1 MSKLSEVLEH
11 QIDFYCESGAATEE
25 VEEAENRLGIK
36 FAIDYKE
43 YLQLYGS
50 VSCAGH
56 ELTGISADR
65 NLDVVSVTMRNYKKN
80 PNIEDGFYVIEETH
94 VDGIVIWQTCSGEIF
109 QSEYKDK
116 PVKIYDSLLEYIHTF
131 SKFSK

>member
-11 QIDFYCESGAATEE
+11 QIDFYSESGASTEE
-25 VEEAENRLGIK
+25 VEEAESKLGIK

-56 ELTGISADR
+56 ELTGISADV
-65 NLDVVSVTMRNYKKN
+65 NLDVVSVTLRNYKKN
-80 PNIEDGFYVIEETH
+80 PCIEDGFYVIEETH

-131 SKFSK
+131 SK